1 MKQMVEDSKL
11 YKEMILHMMD
21 SLNVISNIKH
31 KFTDPIE
38 YNGILQNIIINCTVC
53 LDRHEY
59 RIYPIYHVLRKH
71 IASLTMIRTDE
82 SDIHFY
88 TDMGYSNGSRLKYDR
103 VSYGIHLS
111 IKDTHIHILPYIDL
125 VYMNTMSRIPVR
137 SIEIDKPNSLGFYR
151 VYNTIHKVIKE
162 AIADKYNSSIDDN
175 AFRSDTRVNITEE
188 MSILTTLLYMK
199 YAMDKEQYESF
210 MNTKYKSTVNRNTK
224 ALYTKIRDFFDNIIP
239 H

>member
-1 MKQMVEDSKL
+1 
-11 YKEMILHMMD
+11 
-21 SLNVISNIKH
+21 
-31 KFTDPIE
+31 
-38 YNGILQNIIINCTVC
+38 
-53 LDRHEY
+53 
-59 RIYPIYHVLRKH
+59 
-71 IASLTMIRTDE
+71 
-82 SDIHFY
+82 
-88 TDMGYSNGSRLKYDR
+88 
-103 VSYGIHLS
+103 
-111 IKDTHIHILPYIDL
+111 
-125 VYMNTMSRIPVR
+125 MSRIPVR
-137 SIEIDKPNSLGFYR
+137 SIEIDKPNSLGFYG

>member
-1 MKQMVEDSKL
+1 MVERTEL
-11 YKEMILHMMD
+11 YKNMILHMMD
-21 SLNVISNIKH
+21 TFNILSNENTH
-31 KFTDPIE
+31 NEFDDPIK
-38 YNGILQNIIINCTVC
+38 YSSIFQKMVLNSTSC
-53 LDRHEY
+53 LDRDEY

-111 IKDTHIHILPYIDL
+111 IKDTHIHILPHIDL

-137 SIEIDKPNSLGFYR
+137 SIEIDKPNSLGFYG